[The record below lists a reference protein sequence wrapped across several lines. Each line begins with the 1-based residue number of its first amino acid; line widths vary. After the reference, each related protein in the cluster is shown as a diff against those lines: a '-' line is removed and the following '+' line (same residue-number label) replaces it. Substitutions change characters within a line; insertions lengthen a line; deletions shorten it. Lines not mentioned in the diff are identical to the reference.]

1 MVCHKR
7 MASSPLQPVRRS
19 RRIAST
25 PKKHATTACANDGE
39 ENTVQSDSDLATTDD
54 EYHTEGEMNPSSDD
68 EEEERSKT
76 QNEIDD
82 KSQDSNTSDAPHRT
96 ITIIPY
102 EKLRP
107 LGGIDYEDH
116 KVHPNTLLYLTDL
129 KANNTRA
136 WFKSKS

>member
-68 EEEERSKT
+68 EEERSKT

-82 KSQDSNTSDAPHRT
+82 KSQDSHASDAPHRT
-96 ITIIPY
+96 ITIITH

-107 LGGIDYEDH
+107 LGGTDYEDH